1 MMRNAHGSGMVRAA
15 GQGWGRAPTYT
26 QSEVGLHDGSK
37 RPGLETLP
45 SAGPPRDVLTVSLYP
60 PAALQQAKK
69 KKNRTQPMHMHRF
82 NGKRAQHE

>member
-1 MMRNAHGSGMVRAA
+1 MQMMRNAHGSGVVRAA

-26 QSEVGLHDGSK
+26 QSGVGLHDGSN
-37 RPGLETLP
+37 RPGLETRPWP

-69 KKNRTQPMHMHRF
+69 YNPAHAYALFQWETCT
-82 NGKRAQHE
+82 A